1 MAGVVMCFPGLNSK
15 SVAEHIVLVDGL
27 AYESENQSLSE
38 SKRCP

>member
-1 MAGVVMCFPGLNSK
+1 MAGVFMWFPGLYSK

-27 AYESENQSLSE
+27 AHESEIQSLSE